1 MKRLLISLIATTFT
15 LIGISAQN
23 LSRYE
28 LNVNDFT
35 ELRIINGV
43 NVNYICNSDSAGKAV
58 YIATD
63 ETASA
68 LIFNNN
74 KGRLEIRIDP
84 KKNNLTNLPTV
95 NLYSKFLTKVEN
107 HGDSI
112 VKVLNI
118 TPCPDFKGR
127 LVGNGRLIIKNL
139 DVINFDGSIDTGN
152 GQLIVNGKC
161 TNAKLSCTG
170 TGTIQA
176 DDLVANDTKCVLLG
190 TGSIGCKASKNLNVA
205 GATSGGKVY
214 YKGDPE
220 QIKNRSV
227 GAKLVPLDNEK

>member
-1 MKRLLISLIATTFT
+1 MKKIFTTLTIAIFAT
-15 LIGISAQN
+15 IVASAQGF
-23 LSRYE
+23 SRYE
-28 LNVNDFT
+28 LDVKDFT
-35 ELRIINGV
+35 ELRIVNGINV
-43 NVNYICNSDSAGKAV
+43 IYINNSDSTGIAT
-58 YIATD
+58 YIASD

-68 LIFNNN
+68 IIFNNN
-74 KGRLEIRIDP
+74 KGKLEIRLDP
-84 KKNNLTNLPTV
+84 QRNGLTNLPTV
-95 NLYSKFLTKVEN
+95 TLYSKFLTRIEN

-112 VKVLNI
+112 VKVMNI
-118 TPCPDFKGR
+118 TPCPDFKAR

-139 DVINFDGSIDTGN
+139 DVTNFDGSIDTGN
-152 GQLIVNGKC
+152 GQLVVNGKC

-176 DDLVANDTKCVLLG
+176 DELVANDTKCVLLG
-190 TGSIGCKASKNLNVA
+190 TGTIGCKAAKNLNVA

-227 GAKLVPLDNEK
+227 GAKLVSIDNEK